1 MSGTIYGPGLWCA
14 KMAILVLQLRV
25 FAPKTWF
32 RVAVYIGIALVTL
45 VHWSNVPIYGILCT
59 PRKGE
64 RWDMALL
71 SSKRCSVASTQTVV
85 TGAIG
90 TALEIYMLILPL
102 PIIAELNLAPRRKL
116 GLVLVFMAGI
126 L

>member
-1 MSGTIYGPGLWCA
+1 MSGMIYGPGLWCA

-25 FAPKTWF
+25 FAPKIWF
-32 RVAVYIGIALVTL
+32 RVTVYVGIALVTF
-45 VHWSNVPIYGILCT
+45 VHWSNVPVYGILCI
-59 PRKGE
+59 PHRGE
-64 RWDMALL
+64 KWDMVLL
-71 SSKRCSVASTQTVV
+71 SSKRCSAASTHTVI

-90 TALEIYMLILPL
+90 TALDIYMLILPL

>member
-1 MSGTIYGPGLWCA
+1 
-14 KMAILVLQLRV
+14 MAILVLQLRV
-25 FAPKTWF
+25 FAPKNWF
-32 RVAVYIGIALVTL
+32 RVMVYVGIALVTF
-45 VHWSNVPIYGILCT
+45 VHWSNVPIYGILCI
-59 PRKGE
+59 PHRGE
-64 RWDMALL
+64 KWDMVLL
-71 SSKRCSVASTQTVV
+71 SSKRCSAASTHTVI

-90 TALEIYMLILPL
+90 TALDIYILILPL